1 MSKYLLTIRVP
12 IYARDDLE
20 ARQEAQAVLYDLDVQ
35 TNVDYEPKL
44 QLLIPSRE
52 PRKVPLI

>member
-20 ARQEAQAVLYDLDVQ
+20 ARQEAQDILYDIDVE

-44 QLLIPSRE
+44 QLLIPNRE
-52 PRKVPLI
+52 PKKIVLN